1 MGKMKETAA
10 EELAS
15 SIVSASASWQGQKY
29 ARMAKG
35 LAGVF
40 KSASGITAG
49 LLKSTNPS
57 TQQKWNI
64 ERTVTVLDSLEAIT
78 EIATAMVQWSA
89 DNKAPSGAKLAYLQ
103 NLASN
108 PNSLGSNAGAGD
120 LSYSVVQS
128 VYNNLIDKTLIEGS
142 SIVNAGSSINLVVK
156 NATVGGTWS
165 TSDSSI
171 ASIKSGTV
179 KGLKAGRCV
188 ITYTNGTE
196 ACSHTVD
203 VLLNLKGERTVKK
216 GEEITLTPMG
226 ATTETAPVPNWII
239 FLGKNIAA
247 VSNLGKVTGKDPGT
261 AIVKYTDSANNIAT
275 ASITVTE

>member
-1 MGKMKETAA
+1 MGKMKDTAA
-10 EELAS
+10 EELAA
-15 SIVSASASWQGQKY
+15 SIVAASASWQGQKY

-35 LAGVF
+35 LSGVF

-57 TQQKWNI
+57 ATQKTNI
-64 ERTVTVLDSLEAIT
+64 ERTVTVLDSLEAIS
-78 EIATAMVQWSA
+78 EIATAMVQWNA

-108 PNSLGSNAGAGD
+108 PISLGETAGAGD

-156 NATVGGTWS
+156 NATVGGTWAIS
-165 TSDSSI
+165 PVGI
-171 ASIKSGTV
+171 ATIKSGTV
-179 KGLKAGRCV
+179 KGVKAGRCV
-188 ITYTNGTE
+188 VTYTNGTE

-203 VLLNLKGERTVKK
+203 VLMTLQGARTVKK
-216 GEEITLTPMG
+216 GDEITLTPNG
-226 ATTETAPVPNWII
+226 DTAETAPVPNWIS
-239 FLGKNIAA
+239 LNDSVAV
-247 VSNLGKVTGKDPGT
+247 VSNHGKVTGKNPGT
-261 AIVKYTDSANNIAT
+261 AIIKYTDSAKNIAT